1 MSTALAKVSPL
12 VQLTDNRRRLLVLF
26 GLMFAVLC

>member
-1 MSTALAKVSPL
+1 MSTAIAKVSPL
-12 VQLTDNRRRLLVLF
+12 LELTANRRRLLVLF